1 MKTGIFILI
10 VLLSGCFAGTIY
22 GTLNL
27 IIVEPYLDDAI
38 NIENQNLF
46 SSGEEIDGPQ
56 FWVEY
61 YEYRSWQKGGQI
73 LAGAILGTSIGSLFG
88 IVYALSKK
96 SLPSRNNI
104 GKTLILAGLMWF
116 TLFVIPFLKYPANPP
131 TVGDGETVVLRGILY
146 LTLIAI
152 SGFLAIGFYQ
162 IFKRLKAKNRILPI
176 IGYGVLM
183 SMVFFVMPENP
194 DEISTSME
202 LVNDFRIVAFLTGT
216 VFWFTLALFLG
227 VFWQKTNPDLSNC
240 LLYTSPSPRD

>member
-1 MKTGIFILI
+1 MKTALFIVI

-27 IIVEPYLDDAI
+27 VIVEPYLDDAI

-46 SSGEEIDGPQ
+46 STGDEIDGPQ

-61 YEYRSWQKGGQI
+61 YEYRSWQKGGAI

-162 IFKRLKAKNRILPI
+162 IFKRIKAKNRILPI
-176 IGYGVLM
+176 IGYVALI
-183 SMVFFVMPENP
+183 SLVFFVMPENP

-202 LVNDFRIVAFLTGT
+202 LINGFRVVAFLTGT

-227 VFWQKTNPDLSNC
+227 VFWQKTNPDLSS
-240 LLYTSPSPRD
+240 T

>member
-1 MKTGIFILI
+1 MKTGIFVLI

-96 SLPSRNNI
+96 SLPSRNNV

-162 IFKRLKAKNRILPI
+162 IFKRLKAKNRILPV
-176 IGYGVLM
+176 IGYGVLI
-183 SMVFFVMPENP
+183 SLVFFIMPENP

-202 LVNDFRIVAFLTGT
+202 LVNGFRVVAFLTGT

-227 VFWQKTNPDLSNC
+227 VFWQKTNPDLSN
-240 LLYTSPSPRD
+240 T

>member
-176 IGYGVLM
+176 IGYGVLI
-183 SMVFFVMPENP
+183 SIVFFVMPENP

-202 LVNDFRIVAFLTGT
+202 LVNGFRVVAFLTGT
-216 VFWFTLALFLG
+216 IFWFTLALFLG
-227 VFWQKTNPDLSNC
+227 VFWQKTNPDLSN
-240 LLYTSPSPRD
+240 T

>member
-1 MKTGIFILI
+1 MKTGLFIVI

-22 GTLNL
+22 GALNL
-27 IIVEPYLDDAI
+27 VIVEPYLDDAI

-61 YEYRSWQKGGQI
+61 YEYRSWQKGGEV

-104 GKTLILAGLMWF
+104 AKTLILAGLMWF

-176 IGYGVLM
+176 IGYGILISV
-183 SMVFFVMPENP
+183 VFFVMPENP
-194 DEISTSME
+194 DEITTSME
-202 LVNDFRIVAFLTGT
+202 LVNGFRVVAFLTGT

-227 VFWQKTNPDLSNC
+227 VLWQKTNPDLSS
-240 LLYTSPSPRD
+240 T

>member
-1 MKTGIFILI
+1 MKTGIFVLI

-162 IFKRLKAKNRILPI
+162 IFKRLKAKNRILPV
-176 IGYGVLM
+176 IGYGVLI
-183 SMVFFVMPENP
+183 SLVFFIMPENP

-202 LVNDFRIVAFLTGT
+202 LVNDFRVVAFLTGT
-216 VFWFTLALFLG
+216 VFWVTLALFLG
-227 VFWQKTNPDLSNC
+227 VFWQKTNPDLSN
-240 LLYTSPSPRD
+240 T

>member
-10 VLLSGCFAGTIY
+10 VLMSGCFAGIIY

-162 IFKRLKAKNRILPI
+162 IFKRLKAKNRILPV
-176 IGYGVLM
+176 IGYGVLI
-183 SMVFFVMPENP
+183 SLVFFVMPENP

-202 LVNDFRIVAFLTGT
+202 LINGFRTVAFLTGT

-227 VFWQKTNPDLSNC
+227 VFWQKTNPDLSN
-240 LLYTSPSPRD
+240 T

>member
-1 MKTGIFILI
+1 MKTGLFIVI
-10 VLLSGCFAGTIY
+10 VLLSGCFAGIIY
-22 GTLNL
+22 GVLNL
-27 IIVEPYLDDAI
+27 IIVEPYLDSAI

-162 IFKRLKAKNRILPI
+162 IFKRLKAKNKILPI
-176 IGYGVLM
+176 IGYGVLI
-183 SMVFFVMPENP
+183 SLVFFLMPENP

-202 LVNDFRIVAFLTGT
+202 LVNGFRAVAFLTGT

-227 VFWQKTNPDLSNC
+227 VFWQKTNPDLSN
-240 LLYTSPSPRD
+240 T

>member
-176 IGYGVLM
+176 IGYGVLI
-183 SMVFFVMPENP
+183 SIVFFVMPENP
-194 DEISTSME
+194 DVVSTSME
-202 LVNDFRIVAFLTGT
+202 LVNGFRVVAFLTGT

-227 VFWQKTNPDLSNC
+227 VFWQKTNPDLSN
-240 LLYTSPSPRD
+240 T

>member
-176 IGYGVLM
+176 IGYGVLI
-183 SMVFFVMPENP
+183 SIVFFVMPENP

-202 LVNDFRIVAFLTGT
+202 LVNGFRGVAFLTGT

-227 VFWQKTNPDLSNC
+227 VFWQKTNPDLSN
-240 LLYTSPSPRD
+240 T

>member
-1 MKTGIFILI
+1 MKAGLFIVI

-22 GTLNL
+22 GALNL
-27 IIVEPYLDDAI
+27 LIVEPYLDDAI
-38 NIENQNLF
+38 NIENQQLF
-46 SSGEEIDGPQ
+46 STGEEIDGPQ

-61 YEYRSWQKGGQI
+61 YEYRSWQKGGEV

-96 SLPSRNNI
+96 SLPSGNNI
-104 GKTLILAGLMWF
+104 GKTVILAGLMWF

-152 SGFLAIGFYQ
+152 SGFMAIGFYQ
-162 IFKRLKAKNRILPI
+162 IFKRVKAKNRILPI
-176 IGYGVLM
+176 IGYGILM
-183 SMVFFVMPENP
+183 TLVFFVMPENP

-202 LVNDFRIVAFLTGT
+202 LVNGFRIVAFLTGT

-227 VFWQKTNPDLSNC
+227 VFWQKTNPDLSS
-240 LLYTSPSPRD
+240 T

>member
-1 MKTGIFILI
+1 MKTGLFLVI

-27 IIVEPYLDDAI
+27 VIVEPYLDDAI

-46 SSGEEIDGPQ
+46 SAGDEIDGPE

-61 YEYRSWQKGGQI
+61 YEYRSWQKGGQV

-162 IFKRLKAKNRILPI
+162 IFKRLKAKNRILAI
-176 IGYGVLM
+176 IGYTALI
-183 SMVFFVMPENP
+183 SLVFFVMPENP

-202 LVNDFRIVAFLTGT
+202 LVNGFRIVAFLTGT

-227 VFWQKTNPDLSNC
+227 VFWQKTNPDLSS
-240 LLYTSPSPRD
+240 T

>member
-176 IGYGVLM
+176 LGYGILI
-183 SMVFFVMPENP
+183 SIVFFVMPENP

-202 LVNDFRIVAFLTGT
+202 LVNGFRVVAFLTGT

-227 VFWQKTNPDLSNC
+227 VFWQKTNPDLSN
-240 LLYTSPSPRD
+240 T

>member
-1 MKTGIFILI
+1 MKTGIFVLI

-162 IFKRLKAKNRILPI
+162 IFKRLKAKNKILPI
-176 IGYGVLM
+176 IGYGVLI
-183 SMVFFVMPENP
+183 SLVFFLMPENP

-202 LVNDFRIVAFLTGT
+202 LVNGFRVVAFLTGT

-227 VFWQKTNPDLSNC
+227 VFWQKTNPDLSN
-240 LLYTSPSPRD
+240 T

>member
-1 MKTGIFILI
+1 MKTGLFIVI
-10 VLLSGCFAGTIY
+10 VLLSGCFAGIIY
-22 GTLNL
+22 GVLNL
-27 IIVEPYLDDAI
+27 IIVEPYLDSAI

-176 IGYGVLM
+176 IGYGVLI
-183 SMVFFVMPENP
+183 SLVFFLMPENP

-202 LVNDFRIVAFLTGT
+202 LVNGFRVVAFLTGT

-227 VFWQKTNPDLSNC
+227 VFWQKTNPDLSN
-240 LLYTSPSPRD
+240 T

>member
-1 MKTGIFILI
+1 MKTGLFIVI
-10 VLLSGCFAGTIY
+10 VLLSGCFAGIIY
-22 GTLNL
+22 GVLNL
-27 IIVEPYLDDAI
+27 IIVEPYLDSAI

-116 TLFVIPFLKYPANPP
+116 TLFVLSLIHISEP
-131 TVGDGETVVLRGILY
+131 TRPY
-146 LTLIAI
+146 
-152 SGFLAIGFYQ
+152 
-162 IFKRLKAKNRILPI
+162 
-176 IGYGVLM
+176 
-183 SMVFFVMPENP
+183 
-194 DEISTSME
+194 
-202 LVNDFRIVAFLTGT
+202 
-216 VFWFTLALFLG
+216 
-227 VFWQKTNPDLSNC
+227 
-240 LLYTSPSPRD
+240 

>member
-1 MKTGIFILI
+1 MKTGLFIVI

-22 GTLNL
+22 GALNL
-27 IIVEPYLDDAI
+27 LIVEPYLDDAI
-38 NIENQNLF
+38 NIENQQLF
-46 SSGEEIDGPQ
+46 STGEEIDGPQ

-61 YEYRSWQKGGQI
+61 YEYRSWQKGGEV

-96 SLPSRNNI
+96 SLPSRTNI

-152 SGFLAIGFYQ
+152 SGFMAIGFYQ
-162 IFKRLKAKNRILPI
+162 IFKRVKAKNRILPI
-176 IGYGVLM
+176 IGYGILM
-183 SMVFFVMPENP
+183 TLVFFVMPENP

-202 LVNDFRIVAFLTGT
+202 LVNNFRIVAFLTGT

-227 VFWQKTNPDLSNC
+227 VFWQKTNPDLSN
-240 LLYTSPSPRD
+240 T

>member
-1 MKTGIFILI
+1 MKTGLFIVI
-10 VLLSGCFAGTIY
+10 VLLSGCFAGIIY
-22 GTLNL
+22 GVLNL
-27 IIVEPYLDDAI
+27 IIVEPYLDSAI

-162 IFKRLKAKNRILPI
+162 IFKRLKAKNRILPV
-176 IGYGVLM
+176 IGYGVLI
-183 SMVFFVMPENP
+183 SLVFFIMPENP

-202 LVNDFRIVAFLTGT
+202 LVNGFRVVAFLTGT

-227 VFWQKTNPDLSNC
+227 VFWQKTNPDLSN
-240 LLYTSPSPRD
+240 T

>member
-1 MKTGIFILI
+1 MKTGLFIVI
-10 VLLSGCFAGTIY
+10 VLLSGCFAGIIY
-22 GTLNL
+22 GVLNL
-27 IIVEPYLDDAI
+27 IIVEPYLDSAI

-162 IFKRLKAKNRILPI
+162 IFKRLKAKNRILPV
-176 IGYGVLM
+176 IGYGVLI
-183 SMVFFVMPENP
+183 SLVFFIMPENP

-202 LVNDFRIVAFLTGT
+202 LVNGFRAVAFLTGT

-227 VFWQKTNPDLSNC
+227 VFWQKTNPDLSN
-240 LLYTSPSPRD
+240 T

>member
-1 MKTGIFILI
+1 MKTGLFIVI

-22 GTLNL
+22 GALNL
-27 IIVEPYLDDAI
+27 VIVEPYLDDAI
-38 NIENQNLF
+38 NIENQTLF
-46 SSGEEIDGPQ
+46 SAGDEIDGPQ

-61 YEYRSWQKGGQI
+61 YEYRSWQKGGQV

-116 TLFVIPFLKYPANPP
+116 TLFVIPFLKYPATPP

-152 SGFLAIGFYQ
+152 SGFLAIGLYQ
-162 IFKRLKAKNRILPI
+162 IFKRLKTKNRILPI
-176 IGYGVLM
+176 IGYTALI
-183 SMVFFVMPENP
+183 SLVFFVMPENP

-202 LVNDFRIVAFLTGT
+202 LVNGFRVVAFLTGT

-227 VFWQKTNPDLSNC
+227 VFWQKTNPDLSS
-240 LLYTSPSPRD
+240 T

>member
-1 MKTGIFILI
+1 MKTGIFVLI

-176 IGYGVLM
+176 IGYGVLI
-183 SMVFFVMPENP
+183 SIVFFVMPENP
-194 DEISTSME
+194 DEVSTSME
-202 LVNDFRIVAFLTGT
+202 LINGFRVVAFLTGT

-227 VFWQKTNPDLSNC
+227 VFWQKTNPDLSN
-240 LLYTSPSPRD
+240 T

>member
-1 MKTGIFILI
+1 MKTGIFVLI

-176 IGYGVLM
+176 IGYGVLI
-183 SMVFFVMPENP
+183 SIVFFVMPENP

-202 LVNDFRIVAFLTGT
+202 LVNGFRVVAFLTGT

-227 VFWQKTNPDLSNC
+227 VFWQKTNPDLSN
-240 LLYTSPSPRD
+240 T

>member
-46 SSGEEIDGPQ
+46 SSDEEIDGPQ

-61 YEYRSWQKGGQI
+61 YEYRSWQKGGQV
-73 LAGAILGTSIGSLFG
+73 LAGAILGISIGSLFG

-152 SGFLAIGFYQ
+152 SGFLAIGFFQ
-162 IFKRLKAKNRILPI
+162 IFKRLKAKNRILSI
-176 IGYGVLM
+176 IGYGVLI
-183 SMVFFVMPENP
+183 SIVFFVMPENP

-202 LVNDFRIVAFLTGT
+202 LVNGFRVVAFLTGT

-227 VFWQKTNPDLSNC
+227 VFWQKTNPDLSN
-240 LLYTSPSPRD
+240 T

>member
-10 VLLSGCFAGTIY
+10 VLLSGYFAGTIY

-162 IFKRLKAKNRILPI
+162 IFKRLKAKNKILPI
-176 IGYGVLM
+176 IGYGVLI
-183 SMVFFVMPENP
+183 SLVFFLMPENP

-202 LVNDFRIVAFLTGT
+202 LVNGFRVVAFLTGT

-227 VFWQKTNPDLSNC
+227 VFWQKTNPDLSN
-240 LLYTSPSPRD
+240 T

>member
-1 MKTGIFILI
+1 MKTGIFVLI

-176 IGYGVLM
+176 IGYGVLI
-183 SMVFFVMPENP
+183 SLVFFLMPENP

-202 LVNDFRIVAFLTGT
+202 LVNGFRVVAFLTGT

-227 VFWQKTNPDLSNC
+227 VFWQKTNPDLSN
-240 LLYTSPSPRD
+240 T

>member
-162 IFKRLKAKNRILPI
+162 IFKRLKAKNRILPV
-176 IGYGVLM
+176 IGYGVLI
-183 SMVFFVMPENP
+183 SLVFFVMPENP

-202 LVNDFRIVAFLTGT
+202 LVNGFRIVAFLTGT

-227 VFWQKTNPDLSNC
+227 VFWQKTNPDLSN
-240 LLYTSPSPRD
+240 T

>member
-176 IGYGVLM
+176 LGYGILI
-183 SMVFFVMPENP
+183 SIVFFVMPENP

-202 LVNDFRIVAFLTGT
+202 LVNGFRIVAFLTGT

-227 VFWQKTNPDLSNC
+227 VFWQKTNPDLSN
-240 LLYTSPSPRD
+240 T

>member
-1 MKTGIFILI
+1 MKTGLFLVI

-27 IIVEPYLDDAI
+27 VIVEPYLDDAI

-46 SSGEEIDGPQ
+46 SVGDEIDGPQ

-96 SLPSRNNI
+96 SLPSRNNV
-104 GKTLILAGLMWF
+104 GKTLISAGLMWF

-146 LTLIAI
+146 LTLIAV

-162 IFKRLKAKNRILPI
+162 IFKRMKAKNRILPI
-176 IGYGVLM
+176 IGYVALI
-183 SMVFFVMPENP
+183 SLVFFVMPENP

-202 LVNDFRIVAFLTGT
+202 LINGFRVVAFLTGT

-227 VFWQKTNPDLSNC
+227 VFWQKTNPDLSS
-240 LLYTSPSPRD
+240 T

>member
-1 MKTGIFILI
+1 MKTGIFVLI

-162 IFKRLKAKNRILPI
+162 IFKRLKAKNRILPV
-176 IGYGVLM
+176 IGYGVLI
-183 SMVFFVMPENP
+183 SLVFFIMPENP

-202 LVNDFRIVAFLTGT
+202 LVNDFRVVAFLTGT

-227 VFWQKTNPDLSNC
+227 VFWQKTNPDLSN
-240 LLYTSPSPRD
+240 T

>member
-146 LTLIAI
+146 LTLIAV

-176 IGYGVLM
+176 IGYGVLI
-183 SMVFFVMPENP
+183 SLVFFIMPENP

-202 LVNDFRIVAFLTGT
+202 LVNGFRAVAFLTGT
-216 VFWFTLALFLG
+216 IFWFTLALFLG
-227 VFWQKTNPDLSNC
+227 VFWQKTNPDLSN
-240 LLYTSPSPRD
+240 T

>member
-1 MKTGIFILI
+1 MKTGIFIVI

-176 IGYGVLM
+176 IGYGVLI
-183 SMVFFVMPENP
+183 SLVFFLMPENP

-202 LVNDFRIVAFLTGT
+202 LVNGFRVVAFLTGT

-227 VFWQKTNPDLSNC
+227 VFWQKTNPDLSN
-240 LLYTSPSPRD
+240 T